1 MLDVRVTDLAQS
13 TDTEVGDFI
22 RKKRRLGAARR
33 DRCGHRE
40 SAEGS
45 TDRALDEDDSRYGR
59 EYKFRGM
66 VHALMSRGP
75 AFLDLLGNPAIRRI
89 CKSVLGQGCIVH
101 AYNSSSMPPGAS
113 NYSRSIH
120 VDSPRLIPGYLTN
133 MGITIALDP
142 FNAETGGMEIMPLSF
157 DFGEAPDEMAFQ
169 KGAERPLLAP
179 GDAILFNARCWHRGG
194 VNRGQNWRH
203 AVTMNVCRAYMRQ
216 QFDYPRML
224 DQLNINGLDEDRRQ
238 FLGYHVRQPPAWRS
252 SSCRRS
258 SASIAPGRNETAR
271 HADSSADRRRR
282 RRPACAGTGDAPHY
296 WKMRSD
302 LGLAK
307 QLISYNRGV
316 PLKKIEKWIDGLRD
330 DPDQLI
336 FTAVETRGRS
346 RKRSAS

>member
-1 MLDVRVTDLAQS
+1 MLDVRVSDLAQS
-13 TDTEVGDFI
+13 SDNEVGDFI
-22 RKKRRLGAARR
+22 RKNGALVLRGVIDAATVKALK
-33 DRCGHRE
+33 E
-40 SAEGS
+40 AL
-45 TDRALDEDDSRYGR
+45 TRALDEDDSRYGR

-238 FLGYHVRQPPAWRS
+238 FLGYHVRQPSSMAEFLLPAEQRLY
-252 SSCRRS
+252 R
-258 SASIAPGRNETAR
+258 PGQE
-271 HADSSADRRRR
+271 
-282 RRPACAGTGDAPHY
+282 
-296 WKMRSD
+296 
-302 LGLAK
+302 
-307 QLISYNRGV
+307 
-316 PLKKIEKWIDGLRD
+316 
-330 DPDQLI
+330 
-336 FTAVETRGRS
+336 
-346 RKRSAS
+346 